1 MTNVAEKMLS
11 TMGFIQGPNVA
22 TWVEDQLQLLEQR
35 AIQWGDADPWIWESF
50 GQDMDRAF
58 KDVNTKD
65 QAIMEL
71 MNL

>member
-1 MTNVAEKMLS
+1 
-11 TMGFIQGPNVA
+11 VA

-35 AIQWGDADPWIWESF
+35 TVQWGDEDPWIWESF
-50 GQDMDRAF
+50 ELDMDRAF
-58 KDVNTKD
+58 KGVNTKD